1 MKTCRT
7 ATWLTK
13 HPPAAM
19 STARDPND
27 TPERRASVRRTVWV
41 LVGVAGLVYGYF
53 IVKTFIAH
61 SGGAA

>member
-1 MKTCRT
+1 
-7 ATWLTK
+7 
-13 HPPAAM
+13 M